1 MAILPAN
8 TRSMPR
14 DAAASD
20 LRLGHVDA
28 LAAARAYMTAV
39 WLGDETV
46 IELLLITV
54 LAGGHV
60 LLEDVPGVGKT
71 TLAKGLA
78 RALGV
83 EFNRVQFT
91 SDILPAD
98 VLGGSVYHPGDG
110 RFEFVPGPV
119 FTDLLLADEINRA
132 PTRSQSAFLQAMEE
146 GQVTADGV
154 GHPLSPLF
162 TVIATQNPI
171 DFDSTNPLPEAQLDR
186 FLIATRLGYPDAAA
200 EQALLDDY
208 RQASPVQSGLSREI
222 LIGLRQA
229 TRDIFLHPDLAQY
242 IVSMARA
249 TREDSRL
256 RLGISPR
263 GAIHLADAARARAL
277 LQGHAAVRAE
287 DLRALL
293 HPVWDHRLLPRQG
306 READRRATGKLLD
319 ELIASVPVPR

>member
-1 MAILPAN
+1 ML
-8 TRSMPR
+8 
-14 DAAASD
+14 D
-20 LRLGHVDA
+20 
-28 LAAARAYMTAV
+28 
-39 WLGDETV
+39 
-46 IELLLITV
+46 LLLITV

-78 RALGV
+78 RVLGV
-83 EFNRVQFT
+83 AFNRVQFT
-91 SDILPAD
+91 SDLLPAD

-110 RFEFVPGPV
+110 RFEFVPGPI

-154 GHPLSPLF
+154 SHPLSPLF

-200 EQALLDDY
+200 ERSLLGEYRTRAAADAGARPGRPAALAGADARRCY
-208 RQASPVQSGLSREI
+208 
-222 LIGLRQA
+222 
-229 TRDIFLHPDLAQY
+229 LHPDLAHY
-242 IVSMARA
+242 IVALARA
-249 TREDSRL
+249 TREDPRV

-263 GAIHLADAARARAL
+263 GAMHLAEAARARAL
-277 LQGHAAVRAE
+277 LHGRSAVQAE
-287 DLRALL
+287 DVRALL

-306 READRRATGKLLD
+306 REHDRRITAALLD
-319 ELIASVPVPR
+319 ELTAGVPLPR

>member
-1 MAILPAN
+1 MAFVRPVAIDTEAP
-8 TRSMPR
+8 
-14 DAAASD
+14 AAA
-20 LRLGHVDA
+20 A
-28 LAAARAYMTAV
+28 TLAAAREQLAAV
-39 WLGDETV
+39 WLGDGV
-46 IELLLITV
+46 VLDLLLVTM

-91 SDILPAD
+91 SDLLPAD

-110 RFEFVPGPV
+110 RFEFVPGPI

-154 GHPLSPLF
+154 SHPLSPLF

-200 EQALLDDY
+200 ESSLLGDY
-208 RQASPVQSGLSREI
+208 RAAPPPVAVLDRSGL
-222 LIGLRQA
+222 LHLRAQA
-229 TRDIFLHPDLAQY
+229 RAVFLHADLAEY
-242 IVSMARA
+242 IVALARA
-249 TREDSRL
+249 TRDDSRV

-277 LQGHAAVRAE
+277 LHGRGAVQAE
-287 DLRALL
+287 DVRALL

-306 READRRATGKLLD
+306 REHDRRITAALLD
-319 ELIASVPVPR
+319 ELTAAVPLPR

>member
-1 MAILPAN
+1 MTSARAVALDAEAV
-8 TRSMPR
+8 
-14 DAAASD
+14 DAAA
-20 LRLGHVDA
+20 R
-28 LAAARAYMTAV
+28 LAAAREQLAGV
-39 WLGDETV
+39 WLGDGAV
-46 IELLLITV
+46 LELLLITV

-78 RALGV
+78 RVLGV
-83 EFNRVQFT
+83 AFNRVQFT
-91 SDILPAD
+91 SDLLPAD

-110 RFEFVPGPV
+110 RFEFVAGPI

-146 GQVTADGV
+146 GQVTADGLS
-154 GHPLSPLF
+154 HPLSPLF

-200 EQALLDDY
+200 ERSLLGEYRNAPPLLPVLDPAGLLRLREQA
-208 RQASPVQSGLSREI
+208 RAV
-222 LIGLRQA
+222 
-229 TRDIFLHPDLAQY
+229 FLHPDLAHY
-242 IVSMARA
+242 VVALARA
-249 TREDSRL
+249 TRDDPRV

-277 LQGHAAVRAE
+277 LRGRGFVQAE
-287 DLRALL
+287 DVRALL

-306 READRRATGKLLD
+306 REHDRRITAALLD
-319 ELIASVPVPR
+319 ELTAGVPLPR

>member
-1 MAILPAN
+1 MARVAPLDSA
-8 TRSMPR
+8 SE
-14 DAAASD
+14 AAATLSGV
-20 LRLGHVDA
+20 RA
-28 LAAARAYMTAV
+28 QLATV
-39 WLGDETV
+39 WLGDSGV
-46 IELLLITV
+46 LDLLLITV

-78 RALGV
+78 RVLGV
-83 EFNRVQFT
+83 AFNRVQFT
-91 SDILPAD
+91 SDLLPAD

-110 RFEFVPGPV
+110 RFEFVAGPV

-154 GHPLSPLF
+154 SHPLSPLF

-200 EQALLDDY
+200 ERSLLGEYRSAPPLLPMLDPAGLLRLREQA
-208 RQASPVQSGLSREI
+208 RGV
-222 LIGLRQA
+222 
-229 TRDIFLHPDLAQY
+229 FLHPDLAHY
-242 IVSMARA
+242 IVALARA
-249 TREDSRL
+249 TRDDPRV

-277 LQGHAAVRAE
+277 LHGRSVVQAE
-287 DLRALL
+287 DVRALL

-306 READRRATGKLLD
+306 REHDRRITAALLD
-319 ELIASVPVPR
+319 ELTAGVPLPR